1 MEKTSED
8 ERKNGGRKAMRVFLS
23 LFVLTTL
30 AGCQKVP
37 PSCFDFGPIVT
48 AAKYIGVCGVI
59 SSFLWAVAICWR
71 KGGGG

>member
-1 MEKTSED
+1 
-8 ERKNGGRKAMRVFLS
+8 MRACIAV
-23 LFVLTTL
+23 VALTTL

-37 PSCFDFGPIVT
+37 PSCFDLGPLVT
-48 AAKYIGVCGVI
+48 AAKYLGLSAVA

>member
-1 MEKTSED
+1 
-8 ERKNGGRKAMRVFLS
+8 MRVFLS
-23 LFVLTTL
+23 FLALTAL

-37 PSCFDFGPIVT
+37 PSCFDLGPLVT
-48 AAKYIGVCGVI
+48 AAKFLGAAAVA

>member
-1 MEKTSED
+1 
-8 ERKNGGRKAMRVFLS
+8 MRIFLS

-37 PSCFDFGPIVT
+37 PSCFDFGPLVT
-48 AAKYIGVCGVI
+48 AAKYLGLSAVA

-71 KGGGG
+71 KGRGG

>member
-1 MEKTSED
+1 
-8 ERKNGGRKAMRVFLS
+8 MRVFLS
-23 LFVLTTL
+23 FLALTTL

-48 AAKYIGVCGVI
+48 AAKYLGVCGVI

-71 KGGGG
+71 KGRGG